1 MPSMTLPRRRSAA
14 WSGYFRAQY
23 RLIRLLDPL
32 VRVTWRAWG
41 LGNVV
46 ELRVPGRRTGRP
58 RPILLGLL
66 RAEGR
71 WFLGHPNGDTAWT
84 RNLDASPDAE
94 LVLRWPSPV
103 AVHAE
108 RLADGPIRESAVMAT
123 GQHVFP
129 GNLIYRLA
137 RPHVRAA
144 GAYFEIK
151 LR

>member
-1 MPSMTLPRRRSAA
+1 MRRPHEREEPPDGAGGGVDQDRGRVEQA
-14 WSGYFRAQY
+14 ED
-23 RLIRLLDPL
+23 LL
-32 VRVTWRAWG
+32 V
-41 LGNVV
+41 
-46 ELRVPGRRTGRP
+46 
-58 RPILLGLL
+58 LGLL

>member
-1 MPSMTLPRRRSAA
+1 MTPRRSAA
-14 WSGYFRAQY
+14 WTGYFRLQY

-32 VRVTWRAWG
+32 ARITWRAWG

-66 RAEGR
+66 RADGR

-84 RNLDASPDAE
+84 RNLEASPDAE
-94 LVLRWPSPV
+94 LVLRWPGAV
-103 AVHAE
+103 TVHAT
-108 RLADGPIRESAVMAT
+108 RLTEGPLRESAILAT

-129 GNLIYRLA
+129 GNLVYRLA
-137 RPHVRAA
+137 LRHIRAA
-144 GAYFEIK
+144 GTYFEIK